1 MTTKNPDVS
10 KRWTAFQCPSCSGL
24 FRIQRF
30 NLGKKGACPVCRSL
44 ILVPGDGIGEETPA
58 VPPAKQRVEPDK
70 ELLKKVATAKP
81 MTPEEL
87 EKTEARAKS
96 NRERRKVYSGTSK
109 EQLDWEEEGGGKAR
123 QGISGYF
130 IGVIAMIVVLVAAG
144 GIYYVQTAPA
154 GKPGSKTT
162 IVGDAASN
170 LALEESLKV
179 SNTKQEVDTEL
190 IEKIDEYAKFDL
202 QEIDGVVKSF
212 LESETVEERLKW
224 VREPERVK
232 PLMMAHYEGNEIMA
246 EGYRSLDRSQV
257 SYRGQYLVG
266 TVRTGDFLPYPIAV
280 IREEVDGVGRYLI
293 DWESWSGFCEITP
306 EKAQEQK
313 PTEAFLMRVLLSP
326 ERYFNYG
333 FSDDTKWNSYQMR
346 FRNSDAV
353 FLAYGEKKSEQDDAL
368 ELLRKNGGSGPFL
381 VRVRFPEG
389 ARADNQVEIV
399 EVVGPGWIADIN
411 GDKK

>member
-1 MTTKNPDVS
+1 MTTKNPDIS

-30 NLGKKGACPVCRSL
+30 NLGKKGACPLCRSL
-44 ILVPGDGIGEETPA
+44 ISVPGDRVGGEALA
-58 VPPAKQRVEPDK
+58 VPPEIQRVEPDK
-70 ELLKKVATAKP
+70 ALLKKVALAQP

-87 EKTEARAKS
+87 EEAEVRAAS
-96 NRERRKVYSGTSK
+96 NRERRRVYSGAAK
-109 EQLDWEEEGGGKAR
+109 EQLDWEEGEVVGSR
-123 QGISGYF
+123 RGISGYF
-130 IGVIAMIVVLVAAG
+130 IGVIAMIVVLIAAG

-154 GKPGSKTT
+154 GKPGSSTT

-170 LALEESLKV
+170 LALEQSLKV
-179 SNTKQEVDTEL
+179 SNTKQEVDSDL
-190 IEKIDEYAKFDL
+190 VEKIDEYAKFDL

-212 LESETVEERLKW
+212 LESGTVEERLKW

-232 PLMMAHYEGNEIMA
+232 PLMIAHYEGTEIIA
-246 EGYRSLDRSQV
+246 EGYRSLDRSEI
-257 SYRGQYLVG
+257 SYRGQYLTG
-266 TVRTGDFLPYPIAV
+266 MVRTGDFLAYPVAI
-280 IREEVDGVGRYLI
+280 IREEKDGVVKYLV

-306 EKAQEQK
+306 EKAQQQK
-313 PTEAFLMRVLLSP
+313 PTEPFLMRVLLRP
-326 ERYFNYG
+326 ESYFNYS

-353 FLAYGEKKSEQDDAL
+353 FLAYGEKRSKQDEAL
-368 ELLRKNGGSGPFL
+368 DLIRKNGGSGPFL

-399 EVVGPGWIADIN
+399 EVVGPGWIAGIN
-411 GDKK
+411 EGKK